1 VKLLPAAVLCTAALA
16 AAGCGGDDAE
26 GEQPSSAGSDESAS
40 LRVVIRAEGKGS
52 SARRVEVECDQL
64 GPESTDPT
72 CRRLGG
78 LTKADLAPVPADMA
92 CAEIYG
98 GPAVATVTGTLRG
111 EPVKAR
117 FALTDGCQIERW
129 RRNRELLGN
138 APDELPPSP

>member
-1 VKLLPAAVLCTAALA
+1 MCTIALA

-26 GEQPSSAGSDESAS
+26 GEGQSSAGSDDSAS
-40 LRVVIRAEGKGS
+40 LRIVTRAEGKGTP
-52 SARRVEVECDQL
+52 ARRAEVECDPL
-64 GPESTDPT
+64 GPESADPT

-98 GPAVATVTGTLRG
+98 GPAVATVSGTLRG
-111 EPVKAR
+111 EPVKAH

-138 APDELPPSP
+138 PPDELPPSP